1 MLNREQ
7 QLTQCAEQLLAVLK
21 DGSVDDM
28 ADYFEEIFTLA
39 LKGELFK
46 DPSS

>member
-7 QLTQCAEQLLAVLK
+7 QLAQCAEQLLAVLK

-28 ADYFEEIFTLA
+28 ADYFEDIFTQALA
-39 LKGELFK
+39 GTLFEE
-46 DPSS
+46 PSP